1 MELLRRISSFGA
13 PIQDLKYVL
22 FIKSLL
28 EQSATLWH
36 SSLTKENE
44 EDLERVQKNAFRNIL
59 QDKYE
64 TYQNALNILDME
76 KLSDRREELCLSF
89 ALKCLKNP
97 KTANMF
103 PENKKTH
110 QMETR
115 DPEKYE
121 VQHANNERLK
131 NSAIIYMQNLLN
143 IHENNKGQ
151 K

>member
-1 MELLRRISSFGA
+1 M
-13 PIQDLKYVL
+13 
-22 FIKSLL
+22 
-28 EQSATLWH
+28 
-36 SSLTKENE
+36 
-44 EDLERVQKNAFRNIL
+44 QKNAFRNIL

-64 TYQNALNILDME
+64 TYQNAMNILDME

-89 ALKCLKNP
+89 ALKCLKNS

-131 NSAIIYMQNLLN
+131 NSAIM
-143 IHENNKGQ
+143 
-151 K
+151 